1 MSVQSALYSGISGL
15 NSNGEGMSVIS
26 NNIANVNTIGFKQ
39 GRALFSDMLSTTTDQ
54 GQIGRGSQMQP
65 VQNIFSQGSL
75 ENTGSTTDLAIQGS
89 GMFILAD
96 TNGVGRFYSR
106 AGAFTF
112 DKNKIMTNPDG
123 YQVLGFGISN
133 GVSNGVLGQI
143 NLTNFANIA
152 PHPTGKIGFVANLDA
167 TQTPPPAAWD
177 PTLPGFNPNVA
188 SNFSTSSTVY
198 DTQGN
203 AKSLTMFFRNTGANS
218 WEVNTYD
225 GSAYNPAGSGIPV
238 TFNANGS
245 LESIASVPLLDP
257 VTGAVSPAV
266 ISTNGLTIDITGT
279 TQYTSS
285 SIVFSQTQ
293 DGYAAG
299 NLTKVSVDE
308 KGYVNGM
315 YTNGQVQKVAQV
327 GLARFASLEGLEK
340 KGGSL
345 YGETAES
352 GNALIS
358 SSNSDSNKILSNSL
372 EQSNVDMADQLVK
385 MITTQRAYSAN
396 SKTITTGDQMM
407 QDTLNLMR

>member
-15 NSNGEGMSVIS
+15 NCNGEGMSVIS

-39 GRALFSDMLSTTTDQ
+39 GRSLFSDMLSTATDQ
-54 GQIGRGSQMQP
+54 GQVGRGSQMQP
-65 VQNIFSQGSL
+65 VQNIFTQGSL
-75 ENTGSTTDLAIQGS
+75 ENTGSSTDLAIQGS

-96 TNGVGRFYSR
+96 SNGVGRYYSR

-112 DKNKIMTNPDG
+112 DKHQILTNPDG

-133 GVSNGVLGQI
+133 GASNGVLGQI
-143 NLTNFANIA
+143 NLTKFANIA
-152 PHPTGKIGFVANLDA
+152 PKVTGTIGIVANLDA
-167 TQTPPPAAWD
+167 TQTPPAAPWD
-177 PTLPGFNPNVA
+177 PTLANFNPNLA

-198 DTQGN
+198 DSQGN
-203 AKSLTMFFRNTGANS
+203 AKSLTMYFRNTGANS

-225 GSAYNPAGSGIPV
+225 GSTYTPAGSGIPV
-238 TFNANGS
+238 TFNVNGS
-245 LESIASVPLLDP
+245 LASVNGVPGDTTL
-257 VTGAVSPAV
+257 A
-266 ISTNGLTIDITGT
+266 TNGLTVDISGS

-299 NLTKVSVDE
+299 TLTKISVDE

-315 YTNGQVQKVAQV
+315 YTNGEVQRLAQV
-327 GLARFASLEGLEK
+327 ALARFASLEGLEK

-345 YGETAES
+345 YGETAAS

-358 SSNSDSNKILSNSL
+358 SSNSDNNKILSNSL